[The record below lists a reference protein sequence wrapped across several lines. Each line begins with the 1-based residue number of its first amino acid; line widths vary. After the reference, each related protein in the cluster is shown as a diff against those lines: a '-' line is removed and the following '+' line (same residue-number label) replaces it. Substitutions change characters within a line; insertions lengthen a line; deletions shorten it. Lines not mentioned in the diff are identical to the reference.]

1 MENTNAKRVLRHIR
15 LRRKVTGCQERPRLS
30 FFRSLHFIYAQVIDD
45 SKGTTL
51 LAGSTKDASFRATNK
66 LPSFKNKEAAK
77 LLGEAIGKMIV
88 DKGIKQIVFD
98 RGGFQY
104 HGVVKEFADAVRKEG
119 VSF

>member
-15 LRRKVTGCQERPRLS
+15 LRRRVSGNLERPRLS

-51 LAGSTKDASFRATNK
+51 LAGSTKDASFKTMNK
-66 LPSFKNKEAAK
+66 LSSFKNKEAAK
-77 LLGEAIGKMIV
+77 LLGEVIGKMIV
-88 DKGIKQIVFD
+88 KKGIKQIVFD

-119 VSF
+119 VNF